1 MNFLSHAF
9 RFLDQP
15 IFALGTQIP
24 DLMNVV
30 DRKARPRRKLAEKW
44 INSSDELTKMLALGI
59 VQHHIDDQ
67 DFHNNT
73 LFHKLNTQVS
83 DYFRQQ
89 CPDPKGMRSWFS
101 AHIIIEM
108 LLDTAISNWKPDYR
122 DHLYKIFHQH
132 DSSSIGKVVSDIVE
146 KPLPRFEKMY
156 GMFLSERFLYDYD
169 SDEGIL
175 LRLNQVIKRVG
186 LEPFGCNGPNCMA
199 YARKVVYDNWKPLL
213 SGLSN
218 PPVDW
223 TM

>member
-9 RFLDQP
+9 RFLENP
-15 IFALGTQIP
+15 EFALGTQIP

-44 INSSDELTKMLALGI
+44 LKSSAKDHRQLVLGI

-73 LFHKLNTQVS
+73 LFHKLNTQLS
-83 DYFRQQ
+83 EFFREQ

-101 AHIIIEM
+101 AHIVIEM
-108 LLDTAISNWKPDYR
+108 LLDTAVSNWKPQLR
-122 DHLYKIFHQH
+122 DRLYDVFRNHKPETV
-132 DSSSIGKVVSDIVE
+132 GKVVSQIVG

-156 GMFLSERFLYDYD
+156 QMFLTERFLYDYD
-169 SDEGIL
+169 TDEGIL
-175 LRLNQVIKRVG
+175 MRLNQVVKRVG
-186 LEPFGCNGPNCMA
+186 LEPFQCGGLQCMA
-199 YARKVVYDNWKPLL
+199 HARQVVYDNWKPLL
-213 SGLSN
+213 ECLSN

-223 TM
+223 SK